1 MVGGERK
8 RWLLNRFAEGQGG
21 GGGGGEEAPLRTRH
35 TAGAHAAPAAHAG
48 KAPRAGGRRQKK
60 TSEGEGGEPLPA
72 CLAGGKGGKSATVE
86 GGVGEMAAGVPR
98 RQQAREK
105 RNGSREG
112 GGAAADVPRRR
123 QSGKN
128 STVARGRGGQP
139 PASHASGKGGKNS
152 TVGGCV
158 REVVRM
164 YERGST
170 SRRRT
175 ACSYAVAGGGK
186 HATREARTRGARA
199 RDRSPGGA
207 PSYCSG
213 FCAQSRR
220 RTAPSENPAQDV
232 EGHKGERT
240 QTPGSRGAER
250 TRTPELTQ
258 THR

>member
-60 TSEGEGGEPLPA
+60 TSGGEGGEPLPA
-72 CLAGGKGGKSATVE
+72 GLAGGKGGKSSTVE

-98 RQQAREK
+98 RRQAREK

-139 PASHASGKGGKNS
+139 PASHAGGKGGKNS

-158 REVVRM
+158 LEVVGM

-175 ACSYAVAGGGK
+175 ACSYAVAGGRQ

-207 PSYCSG
+207 PPCGRWRPRGRPNEPRMAAHAAAPRARAWIGGRRVLRARPSG
-213 FCAQSRR
+213 RCARDR
-220 RTAPSENPAQDV
+220 
-232 EGHKGERT
+232 
-240 QTPGSRGAER
+240 PGRCI
-250 TRTPELTQ
+250 
-258 THR
+258 